1 MRALVVGG
9 GAGVLRVCRGG
20 SDGSLRGRHAP
31 ATSDIGVELG
41 GPGEIDHDVGRP
53 DREHHDVTWQKV
65 ENPDPDV
72 APVAA
77 GTVMYTVSAG
87 GVHVAYRATRTNTYT
102 GVSCSDEGAVDVP
115 LDPGNPLNLRPHIYL
130 AQDGQ
135 YAGSI
140 YGRVPLSISYACTN
154 GSTGSSGG
162 DVRIRLDIRGSVTAD
177 RRMRGEMVPETSV
190 GETITGSW
198 DFAAR

>member
-1 MRALVVGG
+1 LVGPTANTTTTFEGG
-9 GAGVLRVCRGG
+9 
-20 SDGSLRGRHAP
+20 
-31 ATSDIGVELG
+31 
-41 GPGEIDHDVGRP
+41 
-53 DREHHDVTWQKV
+53 VTWQKV

-77 GTVMYTVSAG
+77 GTVMYTVSSG
-87 GVHVAYRATRTNTYT
+87 VVHVAYRATRTNTYT

-115 LDPGNPLNLRPHIYL
+115 LDPSNPLNLRPYIYL

-140 YGRVPLSISYACTN
+140 YGLVPLNTAYTCTN

-177 RRMRGEMVPETSV
+177 RRMQGEMVPETSV